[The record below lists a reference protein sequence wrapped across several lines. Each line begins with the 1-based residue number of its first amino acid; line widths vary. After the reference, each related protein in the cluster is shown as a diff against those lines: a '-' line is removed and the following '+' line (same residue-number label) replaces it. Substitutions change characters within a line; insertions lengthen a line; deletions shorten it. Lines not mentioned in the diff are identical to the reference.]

1 MLSPNVL
8 LKLLHVTELLTYL
21 TKQYIHA
28 YELKNELHTHYF
40 TCHAKNLL
48 CLAFL
53 LLLAYSEKIRDENNQ
68 NCICMTVRIVLSTVL
83 KKKLLNEKGPFL
95 AHCCANKK
103 GKKNSIYNPMLA
115 KDNNIG

>member
-1 MLSPNVL
+1 MLI
-8 LKLLHVTELLTYL
+8 
-21 TKQYIHA
+21 QYIHA

-53 LLLAYSEKIRDENNQ
+53 LLLGYSEKIRDENNQ
-68 NCICMTVRIVLSTVL
+68 NCICMTVRIVL
-83 KKKLLNEKGPFL
+83 NEKGPFL

-103 GKKNSIYNPMLA
+103 GKKLYLQFHVSQRQ
-115 KDNNIG
+115 